1 MTIRTLILGAC
12 LILTSATAIAE
23 VYKWTDETGKV
34 HYGDRKP
41 EDLAAEKVNV
51 RVGLPSSPA
60 VMAPE
65 PPTAESPDEAKT
77 EDESQTSGL
86 TQAQRQSNCEIAQ
99 NNLKTMQNNGRI
111 RIEENGE
118 RRYLTPE
125 EIEAKRAEMQ
135 KVATENC
142 MTAGARAQ

>member
-1 MTIRTLILGAC
+1 MIIQTLILGAC

-23 VYKWTDETGKV
+23 IYKWTDETGKV

-41 EDLAAEKVNV
+41 ENRAAEKVNV
-51 RVGLPSSPA
+51 RVRVPSSPA
-60 VMAPE
+60 VMAPATA
-65 PPTAESPDEAKT
+65 TAESPDNAKA
-77 EDESQTSGL
+77 EDDSQISGL

-99 NNLKTMQNNGRI
+99 DNLKTIQNSDRI

-135 KVATENC
+135 KVAAENC
-142 MTAGARAQ
+142 LTAGSRAQ